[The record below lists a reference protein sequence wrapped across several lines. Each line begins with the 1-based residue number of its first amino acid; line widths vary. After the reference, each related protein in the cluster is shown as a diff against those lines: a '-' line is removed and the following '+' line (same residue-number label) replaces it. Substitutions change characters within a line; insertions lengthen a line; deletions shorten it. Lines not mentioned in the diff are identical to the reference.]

1 MVVFKRMKLLWVLS
15 TIVISIKNNKI
26 ITEICLF
33 LANDVPTYIGTVV
46 KSNFQSLIFLPI
58 FKSSQKETAMQ
69 RSLTII
75 KIPLFASDA
84 YLTTL
89 FQQKV
94 SLDNMNLRGRTTE
107 CLTYLFCQDSAA
119 LITLNQK
126 QLYLFGRIQTS
137 QTGDQPYS
145 VTFPHGECSLV
156 AFPS

>member
-1 MVVFKRMKLLWVLS
+1 MGIKGCLIESYCNYKNIKSINRNTTRVVFKRMKLLWVLS
-15 TIVISIKNNKI
+15 TIVSSIKNNKI
-26 ITEICLF
+26 LTEICLF

-89 FQQKV
+89 F
-94 SLDNMNLRGRTTE
+94 
-107 CLTYLFCQDSAA
+107 
-119 LITLNQK
+119 
-126 QLYLFGRIQTS
+126 
-137 QTGDQPYS
+137 
-145 VTFPHGECSLV
+145 
-156 AFPS
+156 

>member
-15 TIVISIKNNKI
+15 TIVSSIKNNKI
-26 ITEICLF
+26 LTEICLF
-33 LANDVPTYIGTVV
+33 LANDVPTQVQWC
-46 KSNFQSLIFLPI
+46 KSNFQSLIFLPN